1 MAKKA
6 KRKKVA
12 KTKAPKKVAAK
23 KAAAK
28 KAAAKKAAAKKAAA
42 KKAAKKKVARTA
54 KAAKPAARR
63 YCYNMTAD
71 PAWIIRCEY
80 GPDGRCNQNC
90 VRIPTSQMPLGA
102 RRRRSTI

>member
-12 KTKAPKKVAAK
+12 KTKAPKKGAAK
-23 KAAAK
+23 KAAAN
-28 KAAAKKAAAKKAAA
+28 KAAA

-80 GPDGRCNQNC
+80 GPDGRSNHNC
-90 VRIPTSQMPLGA
+90 VRIPTSQMPRGA